1 MRSTVPFVV
10 LLLAVSPVLAFWL
23 YGRYAAKRYSVE
35 EATVRCRTHDN
46 QLVHLLLVRD
56 RKTGQPVGVRR
67 CSAHAN
73 PEDVRCD
80 KRCLPMFEISQIYFP
95 PGEGPCTMKR

>member
-1 MRSTVPFVV
+1 MTGQVHWLPFVV
-10 LLLAVSPVLAFWL
+10 LIVAVSPVLAFWL

-35 EATVRCRTHDN
+35 EATVRCRRHDN

-56 RKTGQPVGVRR
+56 RKTSEPVGVRR
-67 CSAHAN
+67 CTAHAN

-80 KRCLPMFEISQIYFP
+80 KHCLPMFVHE
-95 PGEGPCTMKR
+95 EKTGPSA